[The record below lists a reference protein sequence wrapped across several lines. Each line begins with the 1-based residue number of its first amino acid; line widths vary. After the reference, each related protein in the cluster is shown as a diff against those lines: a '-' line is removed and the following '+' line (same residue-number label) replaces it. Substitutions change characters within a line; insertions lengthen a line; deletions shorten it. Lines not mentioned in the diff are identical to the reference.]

1 MLHDSVKCIKF
12 LNNHEYELF
21 LWLMTLM
28 SNDYEIIC
36 LLSFRVW
43 SEIDKLIASNI
54 LLGTVYLQILS
65 EMKWISEKLSKR

>member
-1 MLHDSVKCIKF
+1 MLHDSECIKF

-65 EMKWISEKLSKR
+65 EMKWISQKLSKR